1 MLRFSHRVPLWP
13 QANLTKASSG
23 EHDNQPLIEEI
34 LQLRAEMAGLLGF
47 DSYASVST
55 SEKMAQTTGSVMKQ
69 TEELR
74 AKALPAA
81 AAELE
86 TLRAFVRPRNPRLA
100 CCASHHRWASNSW
113 QIC

>member
-1 MLRFSHRVPLWP
+1 MPLWP

-81 AAELE
+81 AAELQ
-86 TLRAFVRPRNPRLA
+86 TLRAFVRARNPVWSVAQAIGGCQASQLA
-100 CCASHHRWASNSW
+100 NALCLSG
-113 QIC
+113 

>member
-1 MLRFSHRVPLWP
+1 MPLWP

-55 SEKMAQTTGSVMKQ
+55 SEKMAQTTGSVLKQ

-86 TLRAFVRPRNPRLA
+86 TLRAFVRAPKPRLV
-100 CCASHHRWASNSW
+100 CCASHRWLASKQLANAL
-113 QIC
+113 CPTR

>member
-1 MLRFSHRVPLWP
+1 MPLWP

-86 TLRAFVRPRNPRLA
+86 TLRAFVRGPGTPVSPVAQAIIDGLA
-100 CCASHHRWASNSW
+100 TAGKWPCLSG
-113 QIC
+113 